1 MLKSWTVKTCKPV
14 GFEYSKEFWHYFDMC
29 FSKNVTNAQIYSPS
43 RRSFKDILQA
53 LDSHVLSCFLSRVK
67 SAIKAEGVFCHWS
80 NRVSVKSEVTEK
92 LQLLFLTYIPS
103 QFLFL

>member
-14 GFEYSKEFWHYFDMC
+14 GFEHSKEFWQHFDVC
-29 FSKNVTNAQIYSPS
+29 FSKNVLNVQIYSPS

-53 LDSHVLSCFLSRVK
+53 LDSHVLTCFLSRVK
-67 SAIKAEGVFCHWS
+67 SAIKAEGVFCHRS
-80 NRVSVKSEVTEK
+80 NTVLGKSEITEK

-103 QFLFL
+103 